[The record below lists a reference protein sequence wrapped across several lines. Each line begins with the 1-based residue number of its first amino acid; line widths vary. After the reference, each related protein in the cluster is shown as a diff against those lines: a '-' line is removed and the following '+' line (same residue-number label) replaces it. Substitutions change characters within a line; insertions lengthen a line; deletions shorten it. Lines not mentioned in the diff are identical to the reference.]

1 MTTPDT
7 PADAGHAGTARLEAF
22 SDGVFA
28 IAITLLVLEIRLPPA
43 AEIER
48 AGGLAPALL
57 ALWPSYAGY
66 VVSFVTVGIMWA
78 NHHELVRLLTRA
90 DHGLIVWNLLL
101 LMAISFTPFPT
112 AVMAEHLPHPGWDRN
127 VAVAFYCGSF
137 TLTAIFYNLLW
148 RNASHRRRLIHAY
161 VSDARVAA
169 ITPRICARDVSLRLG
184 HGHRVRQRPGRA
196 RHRGRACPVLHPA
209 QARRAF
215 VVGAAFRR
223 PVHVENR
230 LSAPTGRTRSQS

>member
-1 MTTPDT
+1 MTTSDT
-7 PADAGHAGTARLEAF
+7 PAADAHSTTRLEAF

-43 AEIER
+43 AEIEH
-48 AGGLAPALL
+48 AGGLAHALF

-78 NHHELVRLLTRA
+78 NHHELIRLLSRA

-101 LMAISFTPFPT
+101 LLAISFTPFPT

-137 TLTAIFYNLLW
+137 TLTALFYNLLW
-148 RNASHRRRLIHAY
+148 RN
-161 VSDARVAA
+161 V
-169 ITPRICARDVSLRLG
+169 
-184 HGHRVRQRPGRA
+184 
-196 RHRGRACPVLHPA
+196 
-209 QARRAF
+209 
-215 VVGAAFRR
+215 
-223 PVHVENR
+223 
-230 LSAPTGRTRSQS
+230 